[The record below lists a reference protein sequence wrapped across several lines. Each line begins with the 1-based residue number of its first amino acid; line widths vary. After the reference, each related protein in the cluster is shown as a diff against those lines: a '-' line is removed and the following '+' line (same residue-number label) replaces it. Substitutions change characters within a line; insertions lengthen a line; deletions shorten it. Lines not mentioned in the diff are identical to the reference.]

1 MNRAFIVTLAIGTA
15 LLHDTGRRMEVK
27 VLAPS
32 RLEAACIAETHANCM
47 VGDHEYVHART
58 VRALKATPPSGPV
71 VAMALAA

>member
-47 VGDHEYVHART
+47 VEDNEYVHARK
-58 VRALKATPPSGPV
+58 VRSMKSPGDPSV
-71 VAMALAA
+71 VMALAA